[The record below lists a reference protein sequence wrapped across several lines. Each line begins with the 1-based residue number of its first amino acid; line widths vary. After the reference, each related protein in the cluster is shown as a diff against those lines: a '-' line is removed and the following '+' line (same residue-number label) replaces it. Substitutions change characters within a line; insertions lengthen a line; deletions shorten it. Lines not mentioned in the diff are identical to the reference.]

1 MKFDEPG
8 NLSMTMSRTTGSH
21 AADNIRIQITDRASG
36 AILIGEM
43 DLESFAM
50 MITGMG
56 SVPAKQIKALRIDK
70 WGKRIERKSVYVKV
84 PVGIY
89 GTQDR
94 EAFLVKSVAEQCPE
108 GFTFIGS
115 SFQNNGMLQ
124 LNYAR
129 WEGDA

>member
-1 MKFDEPG
+1 MKLDEPG
-8 NLSMTMSRTTGSH
+8 NLSMTMSRTTGNS
-21 AADNIRIQITDRASG
+21 AVDNIRIQITDRAS
-36 AILIGEM
+36 ASTLIAEM

-84 PVGIY
+84 PIGLY
-89 GTQDR
+89 GTEDR
-94 EAFLVKSVAEQCPE
+94 EAFLVKSAAEQCPE

-115 SFQNNGMLQ
+115 GFQNTGMLQ